1 MKKLFKRKAF
11 WLTAVPIIVILAI
24 VALQANKPQEEELIT
39 APVQRGSLSQTVTA
53 TGKIESASETNLNF
67 SVSGKLWQL
76 TVTEGERVQGGQLLA
91 QLDSAQPISQ
101 VAAANAKV
109 AEAQADLNKVLA
121 GASHEDLEV
130 SRQSVSAAQ
139 AALEAAKTAWL
150 NAVASQNQALINL
163 KNDVLDNGADAIF
176 SVKEALHKVDDI
188 LSSAYADYLGGTNRN
203 SYYQTESQYTATE
216 TLLNQADDDFD
227 LYSIENTVADLSAV
241 AVQILSTLNSTA
253 GLLDN
258 AYEMM
263 LKSVPAGGLTQ
274 AQIDT
279 YKSSLETEQASLATK
294 ISALQS
300 AKSDLEAETL
310 SDQAGVDEAQA
321 KLDQAAE
328 DLSLKQAQLA
338 LKGAGPRDFEI
349 ELYQA
354 RLKAA
359 QANLQAA
366 LADLE
371 NYRLRAPIAGL
382 VTNINYEIGEF
393 VSSAQPLFSLIGES
407 NLEINVDVPESDISK
422 IKVGDQAEIT
432 LDAFGDDNMFQ
443 GHIAFVDPAETIIND
458 VVYYQ
463 VKVTFDQKEE
473 QVKSG
478 MTANVTVL
486 TDSRTDV
493 LYVPARA
500 VIVKDNQRLV
510 RILENGQQTEKPV
523 VTGLRGDDG
532 LIEILDGL
540 KEGENVITYI
550 KNGK

>member
-1 MKKLFKRKAF
+1 M
-11 WLTAVPIIVILAI
+11 
-24 VALQANKPQEEELIT
+24 
-39 APVQRGSLSQTVTA
+39 
-53 TGKIESASETNLNF
+53 
-67 SVSGKLWQL
+67 
-76 TVTEGERVQGGQLLA
+76 
-91 QLDSAQPISQ
+91 
-101 VAAANAKV
+101 
-109 AEAQADLNKVLA
+109 
-121 GASHEDLEV
+121 
-130 SRQSVSAAQ
+130 
-139 AALEAAKTAWL
+139 
-150 NAVASQNQALINL
+150 
-163 KNDVLDNGADAIF
+163 
-176 SVKEALHKVDDI
+176 
-188 LSSAYADYLGGTNRN
+188 
-203 SYYQTESQYTATE
+203 
-216 TLLNQADDDFD
+216 
-227 LYSIENTVADLSAV
+227 
-241 AVQILSTLNSTA
+241 
-253 GLLDN
+253 
-258 AYEMM
+258 
-263 LKSVPAGGLTQ
+263 
-274 AQIDT
+274 
-279 YKSSLETEQASLATK
+279 
-294 ISALQS
+294 
-300 AKSDLEAETL
+300 EAETL